1 MGQESLVFLCLSGES
16 SYAHNSYKVEHG
28 DSFNRDILQ
37 VQKNKEWLLRTEDFI
52 NGFVKYF
59 LLLLFLKLFF
69 FFPFPSPCHLAWDL
83 SLEP

>member
-52 NGFVKYF
+52 NGFVKF
-59 LLLLFLKLFF
+59 LLLFLFLKLFF
-69 FFPFPSPCHLAWDL
+69 FLPFPHHAI
-83 SLEP
+83 

>member
-69 FFPFPSPCHLAWDL
+69 FSL
-83 SLEP
+83 SLTMPFGLGS